1 MQWQFLSPELIVK
14 RMSEHIVP
22 NPKTSASPNRVSEL
36 SERSRDIFRNIVES
50 YLETG
55 EPVGSR
61 TLSQRGTISLSP
73 ASIRNVMSDLER
85 AGLLDAPHTSAGRIP
100 TQLGLRFFVD
110 GLLEVG
116 NLNPE
121 DRKGIEGQLA
131 AGGRSMDDVL
141 MQASTMLS
149 GLSLCA
155 GLVVTPK
162 RDPALKHV
170 EFVPLAP
177 QRTLVIMVGE
187 DGSVENRVIET
198 PLGLPPSSFIEA
210 GNYLSARMRGRTLEE
225 VRGEI
230 LSELTAQ
237 KSEVDS
243 LAANLVA
250 AGLAEWGGL
259 PASGSSPSLIVRGQ
273 SRLLEDVAATGELE
287 RVRRLFDEIERK
299 NDLIQMLELAKQGD
313 GVRIFIGAESKLYS
327 LSGSSV
333 IAAPYA
339 DQSQRVV
346 GVIGVIGPTRINYAR
361 IVPMVDYTAR
371 VISKLMSQQK

>member
-1 MQWQFLSPELIVK
+1 
-14 RMSEHIVP
+14 MSDTLAPKNGLPAVSHI
-22 NPKTSASPNRVSEL
+22 AEL
-36 SERSRDIFRNIVES
+36 SERSKDIFRNIVES

-61 TLSQRGTISLSP
+61 TLSQRGTIALSP

-85 AGLLDAPHTSAGRIP
+85 AGLLDSPHSSAGRIP

-116 NLNPE
+116 NLNQDE
-121 DRKGIEGQLA
+121 RRGIESQLA
-131 AGGRSMDDVL
+131 ASGRSVDDVL
-141 MQASTMLS
+141 TQASTMLS
-149 GLSLCA
+149 GLSHCA

-170 EFVPLAP
+170 EFVPLGP
-177 QRTLVIMVGE
+177 QRSLVIMVGE

-198 PLGLPPSSFIEA
+198 PSGVLPSSYVEA

-225 VRGEI
+225 VRSEI
-230 LSELTAQ
+230 LTELTVQRA
-237 KSEVDS
+237 ELDV
-243 LAANLVA
+243 LAARLVS
-250 AGLAEWGGL
+250 AGLAEWAGQ
-259 PASGSSPSLIVRGQ
+259 PESIMNPSLIVRGQ
-273 SRLLEDVAATGELE
+273 SKLLEDVKAASELE
-287 RVRRLFDEIERK
+287 RVRLLFDDIEHK
-299 NDLIQMLELAKQGD
+299 SDLIQMLELAKKGD
-313 GVRIFIGAESKLYS
+313 GVRIFIGSESKLYS

-339 DQSQRVV
+339 DQTQRIV

-371 VISKLMSQQK
+371 VISRLISQQK

>member
-1 MQWQFLSPELIVK
+1 MNDHFAGK
-14 RMSEHIVP
+14 D
-22 NPKTSASPNRVSEL
+22 KTSPISQISEL
-36 SERSRDIFRNIVES
+36 SERSKDIFRNIVES

-61 TLSQRGTISLSP
+61 TLSQRGKIALSP

-85 AGLLDAPHTSAGRIP
+85 AGLLDAPHSSAGRVP

-116 NLNPE
+116 NLNPD
-121 DRKGIEGQLA
+121 DRSGIESQLA
-131 AGGRSMDDVL
+131 FSGRNLDDVL

-149 GLSLCA
+149 GLSQCA

-177 QRTLVIMVGE
+177 QRTLVIMVGD

-198 PLGLPPSSFIEA
+198 PLGVPPSSFIEA

-225 VRGEI
+225 VGSEI
-230 LSELTAQ
+230 LEEVTAQRAELNDLTAR
-237 KSEVDS
+237 
-243 LAANLVA
+243 LVS
-250 AGLAEWGGL
+250 AGLAEWAGV
-259 PASGSSPSLIVRGQ
+259 SGHGSAPSLIVRGQ
-273 SRLLEDVAATGELE
+273 SKLLEDVTASSELE
-287 RVRRLFDEIERK
+287 RVRHLFDDIERK

-313 GVRIFIGAESKLYS
+313 GVRIFIGAESNLYS

-339 DQSQRVV
+339 DASQRVV

-371 VISKLMSQQK
+371 VISRIINQKK

>member
-1 MQWQFLSPELIVK
+1 MAVFAPRTGLPVQMNDIPLPKNAPVAANLI
-14 RMSEHIVP
+14 
-22 NPKTSASPNRVSEL
+22 AEL
-36 SERSRDIFRNIVES
+36 SDRSRDIFRNIVEA

-61 TLSQRGTISLSP
+61 TLSQRGTIALSP

-85 AGLLDAPHTSAGRIP
+85 AGLLDSPHSSAGRIP
-100 TQLGLRFFVD
+100 TQMGLRFFVD

-116 NLNPE
+116 NLNPDE
-121 DRKGIEGQLA
+121 RKGIETQLA
-131 AGGRSMDDVL
+131 VSGRSINDVL
-141 MQASTMLS
+141 TQASSMLS
-149 GLSLCA
+149 GLSQCA

-177 QRTLVIMVGE
+177 QRALVIMVGE
-187 DGSVENRVIET
+187 DGSVENRIIET
-198 PLGLPPSSFIEA
+198 PSGVLPSSYIEA

-225 VRGEI
+225 VRSEI
-230 LSELTAQ
+230 FSEIAAQ
-237 KSEVDS
+237 RAELDE
-243 LAANLVA
+243 LAARLVA
-250 AGLAEWGGL
+250 TGLAEWAGRPDAL
-259 PASGSSPSLIVRGQ
+259 ASPSLIVRGQ
-273 SRLLEDVAATGELE
+273 SKLLDDVRATGELE
-287 RVRRLFDEIERK
+287 RVRHLFDDIERK
-299 NDLIQMLELAKQGD
+299 SDLIQMLELAKMGD
-313 GVRIFIGAESKLYS
+313 GVRIFIGAESNLYS

-339 DQSQRVV
+339 DRTQTVV

-371 VISKLMSQQK
+371 VISRILSQQT

>member
-1 MQWQFLSPELIVK
+1 MNERIPPHSRLAA
-14 RMSEHIVP
+14 P
-22 NPKTSASPNRVSEL
+22 NQIGEL
-36 SERSRDIFRNIVES
+36 SERSRDVFRNIVES

-61 TLSQRGTISLSP
+61 TLSQRGTIALSP

-100 TQLGLRFFVD
+100 TQAGLRLFVD

-116 NLNPE
+116 NLSTD
-121 DRKGIEGQLA
+121 DRKDIEAQLA
-131 AGGRSMDDVL
+131 ASGRGVDEVL
-141 MQASTMLS
+141 HQASTMLS
-149 GLSLCA
+149 GLSQCA

-177 QRTLVIMVGE
+177 QRTLVIMVGD

-198 PLGLPPSSFIEA
+198 PLGVPPSSFIEA

-225 VRGEI
+225 VRSDI
-230 LSELTAQ
+230 LSELAAQ
-237 KSEVDS
+237 KAELDG
-243 LAANLVA
+243 LASKVVST
-250 AGLAEWGGL
+250 GLAEWGGQ
-259 PASGSSPSLIVRGQ
+259 PAAGSAPSLIVRGQ
-273 SRLLEDVAATGELE
+273 SRLLEDAAAHGELE
-287 RVRRLFDEIERK
+287 RLRQLFDDIERK
-299 NDLIQMLELAKQGD
+299 NDIIQMLELAKTGD

-333 IAAPYA
+333 IAAPYC
-339 DQSQRVV
+339 DQTQRIV
-346 GVIGVIGPTRINYAR
+346 GVIGVIGPTRLNYAR
-361 IVPMVDYTAR
+361 IVPMVDFTAK
-371 VISKLMSQQK
+371 VIGRLLSQQK

>member
-1 MQWQFLSPELIVK
+1 
-14 RMSEHIVP
+14 MSDHSVGKDKPPAI
-22 NPKTSASPNRVSEL
+22 SQISEL
-36 SERSRDIFRNIVES
+36 SERSKDIFRNIVES

-61 TLSQRGTISLSP
+61 TLSQRGRIALSP

-85 AGLLDAPHTSAGRIP
+85 AGLLDAPHSSAGRVP

-116 NLNPE
+116 NLNPD
-121 DRKGIEGQLA
+121 DRQGIESQLA
-131 AGGRSMDDVL
+131 FSGRGLDDVL

-149 GLSLCA
+149 GLSQCA

-177 QRTLVIMVGE
+177 QRTLVIMVGD

-198 PLGLPPSSFIEA
+198 PLGVPPSSFIEA

-225 VRGEI
+225 VGSEI
-230 LSELTAQ
+230 LEEVVAQRAELNELTAR
-237 KSEVDS
+237 
-243 LAANLVA
+243 LVS
-250 AGLAEWGGL
+250 AGLAEWAGMPGH
-259 PASGSSPSLIVRGQ
+259 GSSPSLIVRGQ
-273 SRLLEDVAATGELE
+273 SKLLEDVTASSELE
-287 RVRRLFDEIERK
+287 RVRHLFDDIERK
-299 NDLIQMLELAKQGD
+299 NDLIQMLELAKKGD
-313 GVRIFIGAESKLYS
+313 GVRIFIGSESNLYS

-339 DQSQRVV
+339 DASQKVV

-371 VISKLMSQQK
+371 VISRIISQKK

>member
-1 MQWQFLSPELIVK
+1 
-14 RMSEHIVP
+14 MSDTLAPKNGLPAVSHI
-22 NPKTSASPNRVSEL
+22 AEL
-36 SERSRDIFRNIVES
+36 SERSKDIFRNIVES

-61 TLSQRGTISLSP
+61 TLSQRGTIALSP

-85 AGLLDAPHTSAGRIP
+85 AGLLDSPHSSAGRIP

-116 NLNPE
+116 NLNQDE
-121 DRKGIEGQLA
+121 RRGIESQLA
-131 AGGRSMDDVL
+131 ASARNVDDVL
-141 MQASTMLS
+141 TQASTMLS
-149 GLSLCA
+149 GLSHCA

-170 EFVPLAP
+170 EFVPLGP
-177 QRTLVIMVGE
+177 QRSLVIMVGE
-187 DGSVENRVIET
+187 DGSVENRIIET
-198 PLGLPPSSFIEA
+198 PSGVLPSSYVEA

-225 VRGEI
+225 VRSEI

-237 KSEVDS
+237 RAELDVI
-243 LAANLVA
+243 AARLVS
-250 AGLAEWGGL
+250 AGLAEWAGQ
-259 PASGSSPSLIVRGQ
+259 PESITNPSLIVRGQ
-273 SRLLEDVAATGELE
+273 SKLLEDVKAASELE
-287 RVRRLFDEIERK
+287 RVRLLFDDIEHK
-299 NDLIQMLELAKQGD
+299 NDLIQMLELAKTGD
-313 GVRIFIGAESKLYS
+313 GVRIFIGSESKLYS

-339 DQSQRVV
+339 DQTQRIV

-371 VISKLMSQQK
+371 VISRLISQQK